1 MTQMNHLTLEEL
13 LNRLPQPLYY
23 ANRRQA
29 VLNIT
34 KAHNGAWFVAYDFK
48 PDAIVRSGKT
58 LAEAA
63 AGMLE
68 WLGNPKNIQ
77 TYQIKGNE
85 TNN

>member
-1 MTQMNHLTLEEL
+1 MRTSELTLEEL
-13 LNRLPQPLYY
+13 LNMLPQPLYY

-29 VLNIT
+29 VFKII
-34 KAHNGAWFVAYDFK
+34 KAHNGAWFVEYDFK
-48 PDAIVRSGKT
+48 PDTIVRSGKT

-63 AGMLE
+63 ANMLD

-77 TYQIKGNE
+77 TYQLKRNE

>member
-1 MTQMNHLTLEEL
+1 MNYSNLQLQEL
-13 LNRLPQPLYY
+13 LDLLPQPLYY

-29 VLNIT
+29 LLSIT
-34 KAHNGAWFVAYDFK
+34 KASNGAWFVSYGFK
-48 PDAIVRSGKT
+48 ADTIVRSGKT

-68 WLGNPKNIQ
+68 WLSNPKNIQ
-77 TYQIKGNE
+77 TYKIKDNE

>member
-1 MTQMNHLTLEEL
+1 MNHLTLEEL

-34 KAHNGAWFVAYDFK
+34 KAHNGAWFVTYDFK
-48 PDAIVRSGKT
+48 SDTIVRSGKT

-68 WLGNPKNIQ
+68 WLSTPENIQ
-77 TYQIKGNE
+77 TYQLKRNE
-85 TNN
+85 TKD